1 MCKFFDVDD
10 KSRIIQMAWQD
21 RTPFESIKYNYG
33 LTQNE
38 VQKLMRLWMKPSS
51 FKMWR
56 KRVKNRN
63 TKHLKK
69 LSFKPI
75 RFKGPW

>member
-1 MCKFFDVDD
+1 MHKIFNEDE
-10 KSRIIQMAWQD
+10 KNRIIEMAWQD
-21 RTPFESIKYNYG
+21 RMPFDIIKQNFG
-33 LTQNE
+33 ISQNE
-38 VQKLMRLWMKPSS
+38 VQKLMRLWMQPSS

-56 KRVKNRN
+56 KRVKNRA
-63 TKHLKK
+63 TKHIKK